1 MSKNFFMVYRRQ
13 DSCGGM
19 IELVRASGTAAMV
32 FLGMCNLMDGMNNY
46 RGTNRLLADGLGIN
60 EASVSRA
67 MRNLVEWGY
76 VVERKEKG
84 RRVIV
89 LNPDVVWGNAS
100 DMRSWVRFA
109 TAGRLGDPPKSDSQ
123 ADLRTVQFGTIPS
136 GGCYARR
143 PRNARG
149 LVAEG
154 GDGLPAPQEEDNI
167 EAEESQEE
175 S

>member
-100 DMRSWVRFA
+100 DMRSWVKFQ
-109 TAGRLGDPPKSDSQ
+109 SD
-123 ADLRTVQFGTIPS
+123 
-136 GGCYARR
+136 ARR
-143 PRNARG
+143 PRNTRG

-154 GDGLPAPQEEDNI
+154 GDGLPAPQEEDKI
-167 EAEESQEE
+167 EDEESQEE